1 MDIIGIIVLVAI
13 AGFVAYKVFGNK
25 DSVAPAPVK
34 APTPAPAPKKAPVV
48 EAKAEPKPKAK
59 APSKAEL
66 TKLTKKALDEKAAAE
81 GIKLD
86 ARKTKDAMIKDF
98 QKEFKAQQK

>member
-1 MDIIGIIVLVAI
+1 MENIFGIIVLVAI
-13 AGFVAYKVFGNK
+13 VGFVAYKMFGGSSN
-25 DSVAPAPVK
+25 DSSSSVSAPK
-34 APTPAPAPKKAPVV
+34 PAPAPAPVV
-48 EAKAEPKPKAK
+48 EAKAEPKAK

-66 TKLTKKALDEKAAAE
+66 TKLTKKAIDEKAASE

>member
-1 MDIIGIIVLVAI
+1 MDFLGIIVLVAI
-13 AGFVAYKVFGNK
+13 VGFVAYKFIGK
-25 DSVAPAPVK
+25 SSDSSSSVSA
-34 APTPAPAPKKAPVV
+34 PAPAPAPVV
-48 EAKAEPKPKAK
+48 EAKAEPVAK

-66 TKLTKKALDEKAAAE
+66 SKLTKKAIDEKAAE
-81 GIKLD
+81 VGIKLD

>member
-1 MDIIGIIVLVAI
+1 MENIFGIIVLVAI
-13 AGFVAYKVFGNK
+13 VGFVAYKMFGGSSN
-25 DSVAPAPVK
+25 DSSSSVSALK
-34 APTPAPAPKKAPVV
+34 PAPAPAPVV
-48 EAKAEPKPKAK
+48 EAKAEPKAK

-66 TKLTKKALDEKAAAE
+66 TKLTKKAIDEKAASE

>member
-1 MDIIGIIVLVAI
+1 MGPLEIGIVVVVVVGIVYYVVS
-13 AGFVAYKVFGNK
+13 GKNKVVSDTSIK
-25 DSVAPAPVK
+25 SSPAPAPV
-34 APTPAPAPKKAPVV
+34 V
-48 EAKAEPKPKAK
+48 EEKAEAPAK

-66 TKLTKKALDEKAAAE
+66 SKLTKKAIDEKAAEA

>member
-1 MDIIGIIVLVAI
+1 MESSFIGIVVLVVI
-13 AGFVAYKVFGNK
+13 AGFVAYKFLGNK
-25 DSVAPAPVK
+25 DSESSSGGGSVSE
-34 APTPAPAPKKAPVV
+34 PAPAVKVSKL
-48 EAKAEPKPKAK
+48 
-59 APSKAEL
+59 PSKAEL
-66 TKLTKKALDEKAAAE
+66 SKMTKKAIDEMAADE

>member
-1 MDIIGIIVLVAI
+1 MENIIGIIVLVAV

-34 APTPAPAPKKAPVV
+34 APTPAPAPKAAPVV
-48 EAKAEPKPKAK
+48 EANAEPKAK

-66 TKLTKKALDEKAAAE
+66 TKLTKKALDEKALE
-81 GIKLD
+81 VGIKLD

-98 QKEFKAQQK
+98 QKEFKALQK

>member
-1 MDIIGIIVLVAI
+1 MENIFGIIVLVAI
-13 AGFVAYKVFGNK
+13 VGFVAYKMFRGSSN
-25 DSVAPAPVK
+25 DSSSSVSAPK
-34 APTPAPAPKKAPVV
+34 PAPAPAPVV
-48 EAKAEPKPKAK
+48 EAKAEPKAK

-66 TKLTKKALDEKAAAE
+66 TKLTKKALDEKAAE
-81 GIKLD
+81 SGIKLD

>member
-1 MDIIGIIVLVAI
+1 MENIFGIIVLVAI
-13 AGFVAYKVFGNK
+13 VGFVAYKMFGGSSN
-25 DSVAPAPVK
+25 DSSSSVSAPK
-34 APTPAPAPKKAPVV
+34 PAPAPAPVV
-48 EAKAEPKPKAK
+48 EAKAKAEPKAK

-66 TKLTKKALDEKAAAE
+66 TKLTKKAIDEKAASE

>member
-1 MDIIGIIVLVAI
+1 MENIFGIIVLVAI

-25 DSVAPAPVK
+25 DSVAPAPAK
-34 APTPAPAPKKAPVV
+34 APAPAPKKAPVV
-48 EAKAEPKPKAK
+48 EAKAEPKAK

-66 TKLTKKALDEKAAAE
+66 TKLTKKALDEKAAE
-81 GIKLD
+81 SGIKLD

>member
-1 MDIIGIIVLVAI
+1 MENIFGIIVLVAI
-13 AGFVAYKVFGNK
+13 VGFVAYKMFGGSSN
-25 DSVAPAPVK
+25 DSSSSVSAPK
-34 APTPAPAPKKAPVV
+34 PAPAPAPVV
-48 EAKAEPKPKAK
+48 EAKAEPKAK
-59 APSKAEL
+59 APPKAEL
-66 TKLTKKALDEKAAAE
+66 TKLTKKAIDEKAASE

>member
-1 MDIIGIIVLVAI
+1 MENIFGIIVLVAI

-25 DSVAPAPVK
+25 DSVAPAPAK
-34 APTPAPAPKKAPVV
+34 APAPAPAPKKAPVV
-48 EAKAEPKPKAK
+48 EAKAEPKAK

-66 TKLTKKALDEKAAAE
+66 TKLTKKAIDEKAASE

>member
-13 AGFVAYKVFGNK
+13 AGFVAYKMFGKK
-25 DSVAPAPVK
+25 DFDSTGTVK
-34 APTPAPAPKKAPVV
+34 APAPAPAPKAAPVV
-48 EAKAEPKPKAK
+48 EAKAEPKAK

-66 TKLTKKALDEKAAAE
+66 TKLTKKAIDEKAASE

>member
-1 MDIIGIIVLVAI
+1 MYILENKQTGAI
-13 AGFVAYKVFGNK
+13 FGAK
-25 DSVAPAPVK
+25 SYSVK
-34 APTPAPAPKKAPVV
+34 SQFETPAPAPKAAPVV
-48 EAKAEPKPKAK
+48 EAKAEPKAK

-66 TKLTKKALDEKAAAE
+66 TKLTKKALDEKALE
-81 GIKLD
+81 VGIKLD